1 MVVFTV
7 MVMNKAGSLLFV
19 QDYAEIPKLP
29 ANERIML
36 ASTFHG
42 LSAIA
47 GQLSPGTDNSGIQ
60 ILESDTFKLQSFMS
74 LTGMNFLVMASLDQT
89 GVEQLLKK
97 IYLLY
102 ADYVLKNPF
111 YSLDMPIR
119 CALFDKKLSN
129 LVKVSETSAVWR
141 QVEARDE

>member
-7 MVMNKAGSLLFV
+7 MIVNKAGSLLFDK
-19 QDYAEIPKLP
+19 DYADIPKLP
-29 ANERIML
+29 ANEKIML

-47 GQLSPGTDNSGIQ
+47 GQLSPGMDNSGIQ
-60 ILESDTFKLQSFMS
+60 ILEADTFKLNSFMPA
-74 LTGMNFLVMASLDQT
+74 TGMNFIVVSDPGQTGLDQ
-89 GVEQLLKK
+89 LLRKT
-97 IYLLY
+97 YSLY

-119 CALFDKKLSN
+119 CELFETN
-129 LVKVSETSAVWR
+129 LKELVESVDRGHWR
-141 QVEARDE
+141 GSSS